1 MREKTRDELFD
12 KLAEALGGDYRH
24 RGSLFG
30 DRTEVEL
37 RHHDWHLFVDTI
49 QRCEPPVTL
58 TRLRA
63 PYANKD
69 GFRFALHRRTWLDR
83 IADALGK
90 HRMHDHSIDDRFAGT
105 TTDEVELE
113 RFTSTPLVQELLRN
127 MPVIH
132 FEVKPDE
139 GLFGAHFPDGVDEL
153 CIWTEELRDLRTLA
167 HCVELFGGALD
178 GLCDLGSADEHD
190 PGVDLSTI
198 HESDIDSSS

>member
-69 GFRFALHRRTWLDR
+69 GFLTNAEIQVT
-83 IADALGK
+83 IA
-90 HRMHDHSIDDRFAGT
+90 
-105 TTDEVELE
+105 
-113 RFTSTPLVQELLRN
+113 
-127 MPVIH
+127 
-132 FEVKPDE
+132 
-139 GLFGAHFPDGVDEL
+139 GVDPQSVKDANL
-153 CIWTEELRDLRTLA
+153 N
-167 HCVELFGGALD
+167 GGTARSR
-178 GLCDLGSADEHD
+178 CTR
-190 PGVDLSTI
+190 STM
-198 HESDIDSSS
+198 